1 MSSLRIGFPLS
12 RAAGG
17 PSTFMRRL
25 RASIERQGL
34 ARTSTFLDPR
44 VQINLFANIVRNP
57 YSRQYVFRV
66 DGAYFDGAETSGSN
80 ETLNRPIYEGI
91 EGACGVVIQSAFDLE
106 LVRSFGRLNRPYE
119 IINNGTDLSLFC
131 PDGSDMRTILGIG
144 SNELV
149 VLTAAKWRAHKRLDD
164 VVEVFLEFSR
174 GKSYPCRLLILGDTA
189 GVSIPADGWSSQL
202 AQNAQITLAGHVQP
216 DDLPA
221 WYRTGDVFLY
231 LSWLDHCPNAVVEA
245 IACGL
250 PVVCSNQGGT
260 RELVEMSNAGVVAE
274 ADSDFA
280 FELVDLY
287 HPPKPSCNVILEALQ
302 DVVHRLDEYR
312 SKIDRDPLDIDVVA
326 RRYVRFLEAM
336 VSAGTG
342 VGGCERSHNRRSSSA
357 L

>member
-1 MSSLRIGFPLS
+1 
-12 RAAGG
+12 
-17 PSTFMRRL
+17 MRRL

-34 ARTSTFLDPR
+34 AKTSTFLDPR
-44 VQINLFANIVRNP
+44 AQINLFANIVRNP
-57 YSRQYVFRV
+57 YSKPYVFRV
-66 DGAYFDGAETSGSN
+66 DGAYFDSAETSGSN

-91 EGACGVVIQSAFDLE
+91 DGACGVVIQSHFDLE
-106 LVRSFGRLNRPYE
+106 LVRSFGRVDRPYE
-119 IINNGTDLSLFC
+119 IINNGTDLTLFC
-131 PDGSDMRTILGIG
+131 PDGPDMKGALGIEA
-144 SNELV
+144 SELV
-149 VLTAAKWRAHKRLDD
+149 VLTSAKWRAHKRLDD
-164 VVEVFLEFSR
+164 IVEVFLEFSR
-174 GKSYPCRLLILGDTA
+174 RKAHPCRLLILGDTA

-202 AQNAQITLAGHVQP
+202 PQNAQVTLVGHVQP

-231 LSWLDHCPNAVVEA
+231 LSWLDHCPNSVVEA

-274 ADSDFA
+274 ADSGFT

-287 HPPKPSCNVILEALQ
+287 HPPKPSCNVILEALE

-312 SKIDRDPLDIDVVA
+312 LKIDRGPLDIDVVA
-326 RRYVRFLEAM
+326 RRYVCFLETM
-336 VSAGTG
+336 VRAGTG
-342 VGGCERSHNRRSSSA
+342 VDRHEPRDERRSSCE